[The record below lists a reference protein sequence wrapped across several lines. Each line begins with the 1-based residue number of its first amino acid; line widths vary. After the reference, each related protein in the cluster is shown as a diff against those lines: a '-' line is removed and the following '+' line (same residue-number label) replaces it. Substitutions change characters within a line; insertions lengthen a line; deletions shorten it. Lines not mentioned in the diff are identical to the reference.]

1 GEEIR
6 EAKKRQDRRD
16 IVEYLEKM
24 VDFLTKREKCLRE
37 RGAVEEAN
45 KVQRQLDC
53 ASQELTHILCETV
66 SGYYYNG
73 DSGGRGL
80 SLLEK

>member
-16 IVEYLEKM
+16 IVEYLEKL

-37 RGAVEEAN
+37 RGGVEEAN
-45 KVQRQLDC
+45 EVQRQLDC
-53 ASQELTHILCETV
+53 ASQELTQTLYDTV
-66 SGYYYNG
+66 MGYYNG
-73 DSGGRGL
+73 DSGGRGS